1 MSRFGLSGN
10 DFLGKKIRI
19 RELVSQMARE
29 NRSWGYTRIQ
39 GALANLKHE
48 VGRTTIA
55 TILREAGLDPAPA
68 LSENSNE
75 PNVSGWESEREMV
88 KLSIDGLNSV
98 VRD

>member
-1 MSRFGLSGN
+1 MIFSERKFGSESWSHKWPERTGRGAT
-10 DFLGKKIRI
+10 LGFK
-19 RELVSQMARE
+19 EH
-29 NRSWGYTRIQ
+29 WP
-39 GALANLKHE
+39 
-48 VGRTTIA
+48 TTSA